1 MTIVTTNPSHT
12 SMLLQCSSPIPLT
25 YKSIRLFR
33 GAPRGLSAVAN
44 VQPTIADTQTGQ
56 TWETICE
63 SWWWL
68 VLYSA
73 SALVS
78 GHSLVMAL
86 LPLLSVFVELP
97 MNSMQTCNSVTFY
110 FIKKK
115 QKKTHFQKLAGSTF
129 YQIWLGRLPPQS
141 YLVKC
146 TSGQYQKLSSLAKS
160 KVMEWQVSCTSF
172 VIVLKVEKVHLNV
185 QTGAGSV
192 QLDTFVVNG
201 EWMWDAVAFELQ
213 MNHLN
218 AGNCKGGF
226 AKVFQW

>member
-1 MTIVTTNPSHT
+1 MSFEQAWDGQPGICFDWLATNWQSARTGPVPWLCANCCPTQTDQHKLTNTNWPTLQPLMTIVTTNPSHT

-25 YKSIRLFR
+25 YKSIWLFR

-110 FIKKK
+110 FM
-115 QKKTHFQKLAGSTF
+115 S
-129 YQIWLGRLPPQS
+129 
-141 YLVKC
+141 
-146 TSGQYQKLSSLAKS
+146 
-160 KVMEWQVSCTSF
+160 
-172 VIVLKVEKVHLNV
+172 
-185 QTGAGSV
+185 
-192 QLDTFVVNG
+192 
-201 EWMWDAVAFELQ
+201 ELI
-213 MNHLN
+213 
-218 AGNCKGGF
+218 F
-226 AKVFQW
+226 WY